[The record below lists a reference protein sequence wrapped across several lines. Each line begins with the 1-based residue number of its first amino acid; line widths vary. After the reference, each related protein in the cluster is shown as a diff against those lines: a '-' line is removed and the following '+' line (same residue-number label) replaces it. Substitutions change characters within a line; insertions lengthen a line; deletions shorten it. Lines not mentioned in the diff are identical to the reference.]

1 MAHLP
6 ERGQRVVRN
15 AATPEPK
22 TDSPPPPTPGS
33 LTSRQS
39 DRGEAF
45 DQWMRRAMLDQAAL
59 LAAELTRKLRQAGV
73 LPEDLHVEYET
84 RGVLAAEPEAAPGP
98 TREERLE
105 QALLNVLHQFH
116 ERGHPG
122 YQAIRT
128 GWVPVAKLDEWRKAL
143 EQ

>member
-15 AATPEPK
+15 AAAP
-22 TDSPPPPTPGS
+22 
-33 LTSRQS
+33 
-39 DRGEAF
+39 
-45 DQWMRRAMLDQAAL
+45 MRRAMLNQADAI
-59 LAAELTRKLRQAGV
+59 AAELTRKLRQEGV
-73 LPEDLHVEYET
+73 LRDGLHLTWNHDPMVPEVEP
-84 RGVLAAEPEAAPGP
+84 APEP
-98 TREERLE
+98 TREQRLE